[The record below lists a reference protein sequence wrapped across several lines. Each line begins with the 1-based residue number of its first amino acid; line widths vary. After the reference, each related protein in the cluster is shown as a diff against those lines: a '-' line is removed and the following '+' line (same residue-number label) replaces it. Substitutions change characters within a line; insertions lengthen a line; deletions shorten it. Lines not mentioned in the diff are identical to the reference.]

1 MPIPFPQAALYAV
14 TGRECSLGRS
24 TLHVVQELLAAGV
37 RIIQY
42 REKALPQQEMLEE
55 CLAIRA
61 ATRAAGCCFI
71 VNDHVAL
78 ALACEADG
86 IHVGQDDLPLWAVQ
100 KAVDGRC
107 FIGVSVRT
115 MHEAQEAIAQGA
127 DYLGAG
133 AVYPTGT
140 KTDAVHT
147 GIGFLQ
153 ELVPV
158 SPVSVVA
165 IGGIN
170 EQTIAEVARTGVR
183 CFAIVSALVGAPDIS
198 ARAATLRG
206 ILQQEGIYE

>member
-1 MPIPFPQAALYAV
+1 MPIRFPQAALYAV
-14 TGRECSLGRS
+14 TDRQCSLGRS
-24 TLHVVQELLAAGV
+24 TLHVVQELLSAGV

-42 REKALPQQEMLEE
+42 REKAMPKKEMLQE
-55 CLAIRA
+55 CLAIRE
-61 ATRAAGCCFI
+61 ATREAGGCFI
-71 VNDHVAL
+71 VNDHVEL

-86 IHVGQDDLPLWAVQ
+86 VHVGQDDLPLWAVQ
-100 KAVDGRC
+100 KAVAGRC

-115 MHEAQEAIAQGA
+115 LQEAHKAIAQGA

-147 GIGFLQ
+147 GVGFLQ
-153 ELVPV
+153 SLVPL
-158 SPVSVVA
+158 SPVPVVA

-183 CFAIVSALVGAPDIS
+183 CFAIVSALVGAPDIP
-198 ARAATLRG
+198 AQAAKLRAL
-206 ILQQEGIYE
+206 LQLEGIYE

>member
-1 MPIPFPQAALYAV
+1 MHMTFPKTALYAV

-42 REKALPQQEMLEE
+42 REKAMPKKEMLEE

-61 ATRAAGCCFI
+61 ATREAGCCFI
-71 VNDHVAL
+71 VNDHVEL

-86 IHVGQDDLPLWAVQ
+86 VHVGQDDLPLWAVQ
-100 KAVDGRC
+100 KTVAGRC

-115 MHEAQEAIAQGA
+115 MQEAQEAIAQGA

-147 GIGFLQ
+147 GVGFLQ
-153 ELVPV
+153 ALVPM
-158 SPVSVVA
+158 SPVPVVA

-170 EQTIAEVARTGVR
+170 QQTIAEVAHAGVR
-183 CFAIVSALVGAPDIS
+183 CFAIVSALVGAPDIP
-198 ARAATLRG
+198 AQAAKLRE